1 MGANRMTASC
11 FLNPNI
17 FRINSH
23 IPIIALVQLHFPIG
37 RGGRRTDRY
46 ILFFDDSA
54 QMDTCLTKST
64 ANIKIRSRFG

>member
-1 MGANRMTASC
+1 MGANRMPASC

-37 RGGRRTDRY
+37 RGGHFVE
-46 ILFFDDSA
+46 IL
-54 QMDTCLTKST
+54 QNKRV
-64 ANIKIRSRFG
+64 K